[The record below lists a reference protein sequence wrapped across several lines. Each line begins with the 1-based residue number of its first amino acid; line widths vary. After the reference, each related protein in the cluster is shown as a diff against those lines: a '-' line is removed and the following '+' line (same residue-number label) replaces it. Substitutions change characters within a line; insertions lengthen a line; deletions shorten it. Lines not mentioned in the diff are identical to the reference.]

1 MRLFFHRK
9 VRKISELEYVVVFP
23 SKDILDTWSKARG
36 VEFVLHLIKAKVDK
50 STIEPE
56 ASSVLSLVWVR
67 IFGVPLPAK
76 MVDIVKEIAS
86 TVGEPI
92 EVDEIS
98 LMRVDPIRVKVYCRD
113 TSCVNYF
120 VEIFINFNWL

>member
-98 LMRVDPIRVKVYCRD
+98 LMRVDPIRVKVYYRD